1 MPINKEALIRYRAI
15 NQTLLRNKIASQG
28 ALVEACT
35 DAIGV
40 DVAWRT
46 IAGDIN
52 AMRNDILLGY
62 NAPIKNIRNEGYTYT
77 DPNFSIDQI
86 PLQAEEANALS
97 FAAKLLKQYSHINIF
112 STFSGAV
119 EKLNQHLDV
128 HLKNQ
133 DDVDLAEV
141 ISFEQSTSDG
151 GSLFLNDLLE
161 HIRRQTVISIDYQS
175 FSSGNRKQHV
185 MHPYYL
191 KEYRNRWYLLGY
203 HEEYKE
209 LRTLALERM
218 LSIAPNYS
226 VKYLSPAFN
235 VGSYYANVIGVS
247 VSPGEPEEV
256 ELEVLH
262 SQWQYLQS
270 QPLHKSQHLI
280 REDSSKIVVGLRV
293 IRNYELKSAILS
305 MGAAVNV
312 LKPASL
318 KRDIVLETERILIA
332 NRTEPK

>member
-15 NQTLLRNKIASQG
+15 NKTLLKKKVASQG
-28 ALVEACT
+28 ALMEACT
-35 DAIGV
+35 EAIGV
-40 DVAWRT
+40 EVAWRT

-52 AMRNDILLGY
+52 AMRNDSLLGY

-86 PLQAEEANALS
+86 PLQTEEANALS

-119 EKLNQHLDV
+119 EKLNLHLDV

-133 DDVDLAEV
+133 DEVDMAEV

-161 HIRRQTVISIDYQS
+161 HIRRQTVLSIDYQS

-191 KEYRNRWYLLGY
+191 KEYRNRWYLLGH

-226 VKYLSPAFN
+226 VKYILPEFN
-235 VGSYYANVIGVS
+235 VGSYYSNVIGVS
-247 VSPGEPEEV
+247 VSTGEPTHV
-256 ELEVLH
+256 ELEVNQ

-280 REDSSKIVVGLRV
+280 RMNGSKVVIGLCV
-293 IRNYELKSAILS
+293 ICNYELKSAILS
-305 MGAAVNV
+305 MGAAVTV
-312 LKPASL
+312 LKPTSL
-318 KRDIVLETERILIA
+318 KDEIVVETERILLA
-332 NRTEPK
+332 NRKEPK